1 MSRTVR
7 LAVFMILDLTCI
19 LLALYLGSPL
29 TIESGLSIIH
39 DYTGASTFTTFMFL
53 LSYYTLDCYALDKAG
68 DRDLLA
74 RVVIATILGT
84 MLTGFVFFISETW
97 RFPRLLYVLQF
108 VITLGLTLSWRVAYI
123 GIFRRFAAKRKILL
137 FGADSDGKVA
147 ALLAE
152 HMPEA
157 EIIGYVGEAGC
168 PAAVG
173 SGPCLGALADA
184 VDIAR
189 ENSANIILLL
199 PDAEL
204 TGPLAHT
211 LLRARLE
218 QRVQVETVGALMEE
232 LTMRTPVE
240 HINDE
245 WLLMEDG
252 FNLNIY
258 KLTRRLKR
266 AMDIILAV
274 GLLLVLWPF
283 MLITAVAVRL
293 DSPGPIIYRQRRVG
307 LKNKDFTLYKF
318 RSMRQDAEKNGAV
331 WAVKNDPRV
340 TKVGAFIRKVRL
352 DELPQLLNVLKGDM
366 SFVGPRPERPEFVA
380 ALSEKIPYYYIR
392 HTVKPGITG
401 WAQVSYPYGASV
413 EDSRMKLEYDLY
425 YIKHMSLFFDCKVF
439 LRTIG
444 VILFPSGSR

>member
-1 MSRTVR
+1 MNRTVR
-7 LAVFMILDLTCI
+7 LAVFLFLDLACI

-39 DYTGASTFTTFMFL
+39 DYTGASTFTTCMFL

-68 DRDLLA
+68 DRDLLS

-97 RFPRLLYVLQF
+97 RFPRLLYILQF

-123 GIFRRFAAKRKILL
+123 GIFRRFAGKRKILL
-137 FGADSDGKVA
+137 FGADRERKVA

-152 HMPEA
+152 HLPEA
-157 EIIGYVGEAGC
+157 EIVGYVGEAC
-168 PAAVG
+168 PESESSA
-173 SGPCLGALADA
+173 PCLGSLADA
-184 VDIAR
+184 VDIAKQH
-189 ENSANIILLL
+189 EANMILLL
-199 PDAEL
+199 PAAEL

-245 WLLMEDG
+245 WLLLEDG
-252 FNLNIY
+252 FNLNTY

-266 AMDIILAV
+266 TMDIVLAV
-274 GLLLVLWPF
+274 GLLLTLWPF
-283 MLITAVAVRL
+283 MLATAIAVRL
-293 DSPGPIIYRQRRVG
+293 DSPGPVIYSQRRVG
-307 LKNKDFTLYKF
+307 LKNKDFTVYKF
-318 RSMRQDAEKNGAV
+318 RSMRLDAEKDGAV
-331 WAVKNDPRV
+331 WAAKNDPRV
-340 TKVGAFIRKVRL
+340 TKVGGFIRKVRL
-352 DELPQLLNVLKGDM
+352 DELPQLVNVLKGDM

-425 YIKHMSLFFDCKVF
+425 YIKRMSLFFDFKVF
-439 LRTIG
+439 LRTVG

>member
-1 MSRTVR
+1 MNRTVR
-7 LAVFMILDLTCI
+7 LAVFMFLDAACI

-29 TIESGLSIIH
+29 SLESGLSVIH
-39 DYTGASTFTTFMFL
+39 DYTGASTFTTAMFL

-68 DRDLLA
+68 DRDLLS

-84 MLTGFVFFISETW
+84 MLTGFVFFMSETW
-97 RFPRLLYVLQF
+97 RFPRLLYILQF
-108 VITLGLTLSWRVAYI
+108 VITLGLTLSWRVAYM
-123 GIFRRFAAKRKILL
+123 GIFRRFTAKRKVLF
-137 FGADSDGKVA
+137 FGADQQHKVA

-157 EIIGYVGEAGC
+157 EIIGYVGEDCPEAAGN
-168 PAAVG
+168 
-173 SGPCLGALADA
+173 GPCLGPLAE
-184 VDIAR
+184 VMNIAR
-189 ENSANIILLL
+189 EHGAGMILLL
-199 PDAEL
+199 PEVEL

-218 QRVQVETVGALMEE
+218 QRVQVETVAALMEN

-245 WLLMEDG
+245 WLLLEDG
-252 FNLNIY
+252 FNLNTR
-258 KLTRRLKR
+258 KLPRRLKR
-266 AMDIILAV
+266 TMDIVLAV
-274 GLLLVLWPF
+274 GLLLVLWPLL
-283 MLITAVAVRL
+283 LITAVVVRL
-293 DSPGPIIYRQRRVG
+293 DSPGPAIYRQTRVG
-307 LKNKDFTLYKF
+307 LKNKNFTLYKF
-318 RSMRQDAEKNGAV
+318 RSMRLDAEKDGAV

-340 TKVGAFIRKVRL
+340 TKVGGFIRKVRL
-352 DELPQLLNVLKGDM
+352 DELPQLINVIKGDM

-425 YIKHMSLFFDCKVF
+425 YIKRMSLFFDFKVF
-439 LRTIG
+439 LRTVG
-444 VILFPSGSR
+444 VILFPSGAR

>member
-1 MSRTVR
+1 MSRNVR
-7 LAVFMILDLTCI
+7 LAVFIFLDAACI
-19 LLALYLGSPL
+19 FLALYLGSPL
-29 TIESGLSIIH
+29 AIESGLSIVH
-39 DYTGASTFTTFMFL
+39 DYTGASTFTSFMFL
-53 LSYYTLDCYALDKAG
+53 LSYYTLDCYALDKVN

-74 RVVIATILGT
+74 RVVVATILGT

-97 RFPRLLYVLQF
+97 RFPRLLYILQF

-123 GIFRRFAAKRKILL
+123 VVFRRFTSKRKLLL
-137 FGADSDGKVA
+137 FGADSEHKVA

-152 HMPEA
+152 HLPEA
-157 EIIGYVGEAGC
+157 EIIGYVGDASLATEGN
-168 PAAVG
+168 
-173 SGPCLGALADA
+173 GPCLGAYAD
-184 VDIAR
+184 VVSIAN
-189 ENSANIILLL
+189 EHGANIILLL

-204 TGPLAHT
+204 DGPIAHS

-218 QRVQVETVGALMEE
+218 QRLTVETVGALMEE
-232 LTMRTPVE
+232 LTLRTPVE

-245 WLLMEDG
+245 WLLLEDG
-252 FNLNIY
+252 FNLNVY

-266 AMDIILAV
+266 TMDIILAI

-283 MLITAVAVRL
+283 MLITAVAVHL
-293 DSPGPIIYRQRRVG
+293 DSPGPAIYRQRRVG

-318 RSMRQDAEKNGAV
+318 RSMRLDAEKDGAV

-340 TKVGAFIRKVRL
+340 TKIGAFIRKVRI
-352 DELPQLLNVLKGDM
+352 DELPQLFNVIKGDM

-413 EDSRMKLEYDLY
+413 EDARMKLEYDLY
-425 YIKHMSLFFDCKVF
+425 YIKHMSLFFDFKVF
-439 LRTIG
+439 LRTVG
-444 VILFPSGSR
+444 VILFPSGAR

>member
-1 MSRTVR
+1 MVMD
-7 LAVFMILDLTCI
+7 LACI

-29 TIESGLSIIH
+29 AIESGLSIIH
-39 DYTGASTFTTFMFL
+39 DYTGASTFTTFLFL

-68 DRDLLA
+68 DRELLA
-74 RVVIATILGT
+74 RVVIATVMGT
-84 MLTGFVFFISETW
+84 MLTGFVFFMSETW
-97 RFPRLLYVLQF
+97 RFPRLLYILQF

-123 GIFRRFAAKRKILL
+123 SLFRRFTAKRKILL
-137 FGADSDGKVA
+137 FGADPDGKVA

-157 EIIGYVGEAGC
+157 VIIGYVGEAC
-168 PAAVG
+168 PAAS
-173 SGPCLGALADA
+173 SGPCLGALENA
-184 VDIAR
+184 VDIAK
-189 ENSANIILLL
+189 EQGANIILLL

-218 QRVQVETVGALMEE
+218 QRVQVDTVGALMEE

-245 WLLMEDG
+245 WLLLEDG
-252 FNLNIY
+252 FNLNTY

-274 GLLLVLWPF
+274 CMLVVLWPV
-283 MLITAVAVRL
+283 MLITAVVVRL

-307 LKNKDFTLYKF
+307 LKNKDFTVYKF

-331 WAVKNDPRV
+331 WAAKNDPRV
-340 TKVGAFIRKVRL
+340 TKVGAFIRKVRI
-352 DELPQLLNVLKGDM
+352 DELPQLVNVLKGDM

-392 HTVKPGITG
+392 HTIKPGITG
-401 WAQVSYPYGASV
+401 WAQVSYPYGASE
-413 EDSRMKLEYDLY
+413 EDARMKLEYDLY

-439 LRTIG
+439 LRTVG